1 MIKFVHRFRILKNVN
16 LKLKCPLHLS
26 EMGGFPTSLTRLEI
40 LAYVINIRPLWTI
53 LKETGQGGLPNG
65 KRDWS
70 Q

>member
-1 MIKFVHRFRILKNVN
+1 
-16 LKLKCPLHLS
+16 
-26 EMGGFPTSLTRLEI
+26 MGGFTTSLTRLEI
-40 LAYVINIRPLWTI
+40 LAYVINIGPLWTI